1 MDRSAVT
8 PPSILLALLL
18 AIAYSTDRT
27 LLVGRIVTLESER
40 ESLHGRFDL
49 LERAFTSLL
58 AQPGAA
64 ALPARRLEEPD
75 VSADDSRATVHIDA
89 PDGISEVVLGGE
101 HAEDN
106 VILSKAH
113 LNEGA
118 AFTISRNETGVLS
131 IGVDGALSVL
141 ADPLQVASAVS
152 SAQGAP
158 LELRSSA
165 GDGVVL
171 QDQQTAQVS
180 EVDGT
185 TVWSSLNVLVYT
197 GDTVQW
203 SWTNYHNVVEIN
215 DAGIIVSGGIRS
227 GDPVLASSY
236 AYTFSRPGVH
246 LFKSQAAD
254 AMRMTVEV
262 REFAVRNGTMFVGGD
277 LEVGGESS
285 AVSNGTLR
293 VRGSLEVSGMQVSGP
308 GFAQEVRLF
317 LGGVCPPGWVEASET
332 MGKLL
337 TSRGGSEEAGS
348 SKSKAGISATYRF
361 GYAYRHN
368 SDYGGCNVI
377 SSEWCNNQGAA
388 MTVPDS
394 FAILLCKRA

>member
-1 MDRSAVT
+1 MATSGMVSRAPGDGQVPDLASSRKNSMWATRLQKERRSRRDPLSSTSCPPADTLSSQAGPMDRSAVT

-131 IGVDGALSVL
+131 IG
-141 ADPLQVASAVS
+141 
-152 SAQGAP
+152 
-158 LELRSSA
+158 
-165 GDGVVL
+165 
-171 QDQQTAQVS
+171 
-180 EVDGT
+180 
-185 TVWSSLNVLVYT
+185 
-197 GDTVQW
+197 
-203 SWTNYHNVVEIN
+203 
-215 DAGIIVSGGIRS
+215 
-227 GDPVLASSY
+227 
-236 AYTFSRPGVH
+236 
-246 LFKSQAAD
+246 
-254 AMRMTVEV
+254 
-262 REFAVRNGTMFVGGD
+262 GGD
-277 LEVGGESS
+277 ATEGI
-285 AVSNGTLR
+285 
-293 VRGSLEVSGMQVSGP
+293 
-308 GFAQEVRLF
+308 
-317 LGGVCPPGWVEASET
+317 VC
-332 MGKLL
+332 
-337 TSRGGSEEAGS
+337 
-348 SKSKAGISATYRF
+348 
-361 GYAYRHN
+361 
-368 SDYGGCNVI
+368 
-377 SSEWCNNQGAA
+377 
-388 MTVPDS
+388 
-394 FAILLCKRA
+394 